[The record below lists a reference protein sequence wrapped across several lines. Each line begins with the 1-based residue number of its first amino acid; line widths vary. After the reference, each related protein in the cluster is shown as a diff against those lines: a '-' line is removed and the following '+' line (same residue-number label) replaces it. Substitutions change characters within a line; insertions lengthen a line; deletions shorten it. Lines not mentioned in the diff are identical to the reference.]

1 MGKDRLC
8 NSCAGELEKSN
19 SEKMSD
25 PLKVSTDNKD
35 GGNEERK
42 DFICADMNAQ
52 IASFYTLGDLVMVC
66 IYACIYTCL
75 SKED

>member
-19 SEKMSD
+19 NEKMSG

-42 DFICADMNAQ
+42 D
-52 IASFYTLGDLVMVC
+52 
-66 IYACIYTCL
+66 L
-75 SKED
+75 SVLT

>member
-19 SEKMSD
+19 SEKMPD

-42 DFICADMNAQ
+42 D
-52 IASFYTLGDLVMVC
+52 
-66 IYACIYTCL
+66 L
-75 SKED
+75 SVLT

>member
-19 SEKMSD
+19 NEKMSD

-35 GGNEERK
+35 GGNEARR
-42 DFICADMNAQ
+42 
-52 IASFYTLGDLVMVC
+52 DLS
-66 IYACIYTCL
+66 ALT
-75 SKED
+75 